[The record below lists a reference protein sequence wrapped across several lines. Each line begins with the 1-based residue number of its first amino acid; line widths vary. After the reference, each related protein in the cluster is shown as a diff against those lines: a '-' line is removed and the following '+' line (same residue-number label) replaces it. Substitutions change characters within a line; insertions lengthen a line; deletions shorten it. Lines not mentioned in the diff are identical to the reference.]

1 MMAKDLISKA
11 TRNEFREVLT
21 GFVLREIDMIFESA
35 GLSPRQDFDPQVGG
49 QRRSLVEQY
58 YANVDFTNA
67 SEVQKVVA
75 AFEELMLQLDAHPS
89 QWADDNRRKEVIQ
102 KLLSR
107 MERDG
112 FRYEHGR
119 FISDALHAHALATPS
134 LVGLSRESISEH
146 VEKARAKIAAG
157 DAAGA
162 MTNAYSLVE
171 AFLKEI
177 LRQTNTPFKET
188 EGDIRSLYG
197 CAADALNLN
206 PKGEHLESHLK
217 TILQGLKSLVVGL
230 YEVANKASDRHA
242 RRYNPS
248 PHHAKLAVNT
258 ALTLCE
264 FLLDSFAY
272 QQARASRKVSA

>member
-1 MMAKDLISKA
+1 MAKELITKG

-35 GLSPRQDFDPQVGG
+35 GLSPRLDFDPQVGG
-49 QRRSLVEQY
+49 QRRSLVERY
-58 YANVDFTNA
+58 YASIDFSDPTA
-67 SEVQKVVA
+67 VQKVVTA
-75 AFEELMLQLDAHPS
+75 YEELMLRLNAHPS
-89 QWADDNRRKEVIQ
+89 QWAEDNRQKEVIQ

-112 FRYEHGR
+112 FRYERGH
-119 FISDALHAHALATPS
+119 FTSDGLRAHALDTPS
-134 LVGLSRESISEH
+134 LVALSRESISEH

-162 MTNAYSLVE
+162 ITNAYSLVE

-177 LRQTNTPFKET
+177 LCQTNTSFKEN

-217 TILQGLKSLVVGL
+217 TILQGLKGLLAGL

-242 RRYNPS
+242 RRYNPAS
-248 PHHAKLAVNT
+248 HHAKLAVNT

-264 FLLDSFAY
+264 FLLDSFVY
-272 QQARASRKVSA
+272 QQTRASRKVSA